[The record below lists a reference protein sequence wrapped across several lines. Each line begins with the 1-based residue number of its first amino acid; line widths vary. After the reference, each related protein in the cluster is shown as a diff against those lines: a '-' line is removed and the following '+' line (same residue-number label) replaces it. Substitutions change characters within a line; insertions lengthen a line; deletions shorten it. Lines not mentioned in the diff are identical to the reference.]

1 MDEPNPTK
9 LSGCHQYI
17 WETSPNI
24 WVFKKLKY
32 KKLRLVNLGQNVLP
46 ALFAGEPERK
56 MDSNKV
62 NKLIVE
68 GGGGSSCEEVL

>member
-1 MDEPNPTK
+1 MNQIPPSFQAVISTY
-9 LSGCHQYI
+9 GRM
-17 WETSPNI
+17 SPNI